1 MLINYIIQLIKLTRA
16 HIGIAVLPS
25 FWLGSLFALILG
37 YEFNLIIFLWGF
49 LIIFLVYASASYIN
63 DYSDF
68 KADQYNRQFG
78 FSGGS
83 GVLQKYPELRNV
95 TKYFATGM
103 IISSLL
109 LTIILALVSYIPLW
123 SVGFIGI
130 GAFFSWFY
138 SAPPLRLS
146 YRGMS
151 EFPHFIAGIMNA
163 GWGYL
168 HLTGTIDF
176 NLIIFAIPLS
186 LHLLN
191 VILIFE
197 IPDREADIHG
207 GKQNLIVKH
216 GRQTSYLVIS
226 MIFCIATIYY
236 LFLAIIGW
244 YSQYINFWILSF
256 VSAIPSIFAT
266 YSYLKKPFEKQIATK
281 YAIKIALSLFTMS
294 IFTLSYFIYLQF

>member
-1 MLINYIIQLIKLTRA
+1 MLINYIVQLIKLTRA

-37 YEFNLIIFLWGF
+37 FEFNLIIFLWGF
-49 LIIFLVYASASYIN
+49 FIIFLVYASASYIN

-95 TKYFATGM
+95 TKYFAAGM
-103 IISSLL
+103 IILSLL

-123 SVGFIGI
+123 SVGFIGM

-138 SAPPLRLS
+138 SAPPLRFS

-168 HLTGTIDF
+168 LLTGTIDF

-207 GKQNLIVKH
+207 GKENLIVKH
-216 GRQTSYLVIS
+216 GRQRSYLIIS
-226 MIFCIATIYY
+226 MIFWIATIYY

-256 VSAIPSIFAT
+256 VSVIPSIFAT

-281 YAIKIALSLFTMS
+281 YAIKIALSLFSMS